1 MVPPGTGC
9 DQEGEIRG
17 TGMVGN
23 RVEVIT
29 RSGRRAGRVVHR
41 KDVAPR
47 LVEKQGLVNIPVKF
61 VEKEH
66 TGIYIHDTL

>member
-17 TGMVGN
+17 TGMVGK

-29 RSGRRAGRVVHR
+29 RSGRRAGRVVHV
-41 KDVAPR
+41 KDVPR
-47 LVEKQGLVNIPVKF
+47 LVEKQDRKSVV
-61 VEKEH
+61 
-66 TGIYIHDTL
+66 